1 LADLETVRATWEN
14 IGDELEERFGL
25 EPARAP
31 EKIRSIKGKKGDAWF
46 GGRIRNGVLVLD
58 GHDAPLEG
66 VVARAHMAAVLRRNN
81 LCSQCVEDLSNAFAA
96 QYLGRD
102 QLSDWFA
109 MWHRN
114 VGRKDIGRIRN
125 YYPSEMFRLLQYLQ
139 GNLGLEDITRQFLKW
154 KQSGIRLDNTSY
166 ATHISENFRRWSREF
181 DATEIQMVEH
191 LMEQPNITMREL
203 AELVDVSYK
212 WVSRK
217 KNELLNNYVLYR
229 QDFVP
234 YSKIGIRF
242 VFLVIGKN
250 EDNSDPVDYVMNSP
264 FFLSYRRILSGPWS
278 LLVLL
283 TVPENPKS
291 MRALEEFKKIITR
304 KGRRAE
310 LFDTAVAGYPRCY
323 DFYSVKRGRWEI
335 PWDLL
340 KHELVRIHN
349 DSLADVIPR
358 TEKPIKRTDLTLDQ
372 LDMQI
377 LAQVFKRNTSVRAI
391 RKELR
396 IGQNRAH
403 KRLKRLKDSGL
414 IERRWSLRH
423 IGLNECVFL
432 TCEDLD
438 MSQSIAAWVQ
448 RLPYCQVQFT
458 SEGELILAADLPEGG
473 AYGFTR
479 TINTLSKNVMTGILG
494 HSITANIE
502 LPKELWQENSQSWS
516 CPEEGIRRWFMSV
529 QKSQNVSH

>member
-1 LADLETVRATWEN
+1 MAIWND
-14 IGDELEERFGL
+14 IGRELEDRFGL
-25 EPARAP
+25 KPAKAP
-31 EKIRSIKGKKGDAWF
+31 EKVRSTKEKKKNAWF
-46 GGRIRNGVLVLD
+46 GGRIRKGVLVLD
-58 GHDAPLEG
+58 DHDVPLEG
-66 VVARAHMAAVLRRNN
+66 VAARAHMAAVLKKKT
-81 LCSQCVEDLSNAFAA
+81 LCAQCIEDLSNAFAA
-96 QYLGRD
+96 QYLGGN
-102 QLSDWFA
+102 QQSDWFA
-109 MWHRN
+109 LWHRN
-114 VGRKDIGRIRN
+114 VGRKDIGNIRN

-139 GNLGLEDITRQFLKW
+139 GNLGLEDMTRQFLKW
-154 KQSGIRLDNTSY
+154 MQSGIRLDNAGY
-166 ATHISENFRRWSREF
+166 ATHVSENFRRWSREF

-191 LMEQPNITMREL
+191 LMEQPKITMREL
-203 AELVDVSYK
+203 ADLVDVSYK

-217 KNELLNNYVLYR
+217 KNELLNNYVLHR

-242 VFLVIGKN
+242 VFVLIGRS
-250 EDNSDPVDYVMNSP
+250 EDKSDPVDYVVDSP

-291 MRALEEFKKIITR
+291 MRALEEFKKIIAR
-304 KGRRAE
+304 IGRRAE

-323 DFYSVKRGRWEI
+323 DFYSVQRGRWEI

-340 KHELVRIHN
+340 KHELVRIHS
-349 DSLADVIPR
+349 DDLANVIPR
-358 TEKPIKRTDLTLDQ
+358 TEKPIKRTELILDQ
-372 LDMQI
+372 LDMEI

-391 RKELR
+391 RKELK

-403 KRLKRLKDSGL
+403 ERLKRLKDSGL
-414 IERRWSLRH
+414 IERRWGLRH

-438 MSQSIAAWVQ
+438 LSQSITAWVQ

-458 SEGELILAADLPEGG
+458 PEGKLILAADLPEGG

-479 TINTLSKNVMTGILG
+479 AINTVSKNVMTGILG
-494 HSITANIE
+494 HSITAHIE
-502 LPKELWQENSQSWS
+502 FPKELWQEDTQSWS

-529 QKSQNVSH
+529 QEIANTTN